1 MNTQDLLSCSYT
13 CWTWNNLANII
24 LYRSV
29 DISSLNKFKKFLNT
43 VSTPVHDACARS
55 KDTNHK
61 RQPLGELVK
70 AIRLQYADRFEYME
84 DSHHAYLEDLAS
96 ICPNVHSITTYED
109 NDLISHILSIENYD
123 CWQKLGAKWPLLK
136 SVAIHSSHHFG
147 HSPYPSRGIETI
159 FARLHHLDLL
169 RCNYFL
175 LHFPVRPSS
184 VTQLQSLKVRVDFM
198 SDYGCLK
205 ALVDNCRDTLET
217 LAISWKA
224 PDTGENPQDLGPL
237 ILDSPHLKKFG
248 LEWKSNSSF
257 RISSF
262 GDQLYELELQGR
274 NSGRIQ
280 RIDEEIGRALTR
292 TSNLKRLSLTG
303 VVSLA
308 EYIPLLLHAN
318 SDTLQEFYLSDR
330 NAHLL
335 LTNLN
340 TTGTLLFNVTVLHIN
355 TKNIEAS
362 SLRMVPEIF
371 PRIEFLQLVLPAKMK
386 ASKRFLA
393 HIFSQLECLK
403 GVNVSTRTSNPDSD
417 PAKDRLKDFKFP
429 YAKYQL
435 KRPLFLY

>member
-1 MNTQDLLSCSYT
+1 
-13 CWTWNNLANII
+13 
-24 LYRSV
+24 
-29 DISSLNKFKKFLNT
+29 
-43 VSTPVHDACARS
+43 
-55 KDTNHK
+55 
-61 RQPLGELVK
+61 
-70 AIRLQYADRFEYME
+70 
-84 DSHHAYLEDLAS
+84 
-96 ICPNVHSITTYED
+96 
-109 NDLISHILSIENYD
+109 
-123 CWQKLGAKWPLLK
+123 
-136 SVAIHSSHHFG
+136 
-147 HSPYPSRGIETI
+147 
-159 FARLHHLDLL
+159 
-169 RCNYFL
+169 
-175 LHFPVRPSS
+175 
-184 VTQLQSLKVRVDFM
+184 
-198 SDYGCLK
+198 
-205 ALVDNCRDTLET
+205 
-217 LAISWKA
+217 
-224 PDTGENPQDLGPL
+224 
-237 ILDSPHLKKFG
+237 
-248 LEWKSNSSF
+248 
-257 RISSF
+257 
-262 GDQLYELELQGR
+262 
-274 NSGRIQ
+274 
-280 RIDEEIGRALTR
+280 
-292 TSNLKRLSLTG
+292 LSLTG